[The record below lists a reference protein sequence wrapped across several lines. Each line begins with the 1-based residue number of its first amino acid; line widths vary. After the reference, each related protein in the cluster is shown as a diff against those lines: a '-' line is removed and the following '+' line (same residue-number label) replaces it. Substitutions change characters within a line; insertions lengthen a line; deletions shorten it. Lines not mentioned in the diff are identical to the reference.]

1 MGPLAAV
8 KDDGNKFDPISSFPL
23 LFHPGSLFSGPNQ
36 SQNALEPIDANFLGA
51 LNRVG
56 RGGNGIVLQ
65 NEQLAGFSLRFEKSF
80 WNCCLLPSHSC

>member
-8 KDDGNKFDPISSFPL
+8 KDDGNKFKLTQFPFSPL
-23 LFHPGSLFSGPNQ
+23 LLHLGSLFSGPNQ

-56 RGGNGIVLQ
+56 RGGNGEYCRV
-65 NEQLAGFSLRFEKSF
+65 NS
-80 WNCCLLPSHSC
+80 